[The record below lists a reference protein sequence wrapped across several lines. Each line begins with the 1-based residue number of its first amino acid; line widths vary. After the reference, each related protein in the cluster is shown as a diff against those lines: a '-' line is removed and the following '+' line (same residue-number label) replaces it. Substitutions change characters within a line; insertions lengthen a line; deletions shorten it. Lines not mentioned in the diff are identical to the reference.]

1 MKEWISAGQR
11 CWSFK
16 HMRLVFGTGEGPGL
30 EPRNFLGSGIVFCHS
45 NDGIDAFVCICMDV
59 NVCMHIDII
68 RHDVSH
74 RQAWPAWDYT
84 PNLRYK
90 IYSTSQIAR
99 LLLPK
104 INIPHPRLALF
115 TAELLGHEVHRE
127 GFETSY
133 NQNQNTARFKSFGH
147 FVDMFGSFDVQT
159 LVIRQ
164 IFVILCPHPGDVHV
178 LEWMETYHPTTRDAA
193 GKSAVNWHMDMENIR
208 HL

>member
-74 RQAWPAWDYT
+74 RQAWRAWNYT

-90 IYSTSQIAR
+90 IYSTSQTSR

-104 INIPHPRLALF
+104 INIPTLDWPFSLRNYSGMKSIEKGLRHPTTRIKI
-115 TAELLGHEVHRE
+115 H
-127 GFETSY
+127 
-133 NQNQNTARFKSFGH
+133 QNTARFKSFGH
-147 FVDMFGSFDVQT
+147 FVDIFSVLLT
-159 LVIRQ
+159 LK
-164 IFVILCPHPGDVHV
+164 L
-178 LEWMETYHPTTRDAA
+178 W
-193 GKSAVNWHMDMENIR
+193 
-208 HL
+208 

>member
-1 MKEWISAGQR
+1 M
-11 CWSFK
+11 
-16 HMRLVFGTGEGPGL
+16 FGTGEGPGL

-45 NDGIDAFVCICMDV
+45 NNGIDAFVCICMDV

-74 RQAWPAWDYT
+74 RQAWRAWNYT

-90 IYSTSQIAR
+90 IYSTSKIAR

-104 INIPHPRLALF
+104 ISQNQHPNPRLALF

-147 FVDMFGSFDVQT
+147 FSGYVGFFWRSNSGDKVDFCHPMPPSRWCSCFG
-159 LVIRQ
+159 
-164 IFVILCPHPGDVHV
+164 
-178 LEWMETYHPTTRDAA
+178 
-193 GKSAVNWHMDMENIR
+193 MDG
-208 HL
+208 HLPPNN